1 MITALAMGALLL
13 TQAST
18 LSIIGAPEGTETN
31 EVAYEALAAGNVS
44 QAVRDLE
51 ALRVQMPD
59 DPALLI
65 NLGSAYAAM
74 GDHARAEDC
83 YRAAIASDTRY
94 ELELADGSW
103 ADSRRAAQ
111 RALHDLQ
118 GEALALN

>member
-1 MITALAMGALLL
+1 MISTLAMAALLL

-18 LSIIGAPEGTETN
+18 ISIIGAPEGTETN
-31 EVAYEALAAGNVS
+31 DVAYDTLAAGNAS

-51 ALRVQMPD
+51 ALRAQMGD

-65 NLGSAYAAM
+65 NLGSAYAEM
-74 GDHARAEDC
+74 GDHARAEES

-103 ADSRRAAQ
+103 VDSRRAAQ
-111 RALHDLQ
+111 RALRNLQ
-118 GEALALN
+118 GEALALK

>member
-1 MITALAMGALLL
+1 MIATLAMGALLI
-13 TQAST
+13 TQASS
-18 LSIIGAPEGTETN
+18 LSIIGTPEGTETN
-31 EVAYEALAAGNVS
+31 DVAYETLSAGNAS

-51 ALRVQMPD
+51 ALRTQMPD

-65 NLGSAYAAM
+65 NLGSAYAEM
-74 GDHARAEDC
+74 GDHVRAEET

-103 ADSRRAAQ
+103 VDSRRAAR
-111 RALHDLQ
+111 RALLDLQ